1 MRFWVTLVLSGSLA
15 IVGCGQDGGANPRST
30 CLTDGTGGT
39 GGSGGVNP
47 SSPVLTNIA
56 WDALGFC
63 QEGARNSYNIF
74 VFALDPDTPALDLIF
89 DVNVP
94 DCSPVS
100 HLGNVFVVSCPNNAP
115 TSGVACAEDPDGN
128 TSSRAEFTF
137 QPCIP
142 GNCRQFPDSCDMLG
156 LDRATP

>member
-1 MRFWVTLVLSGSLA
+1 MRFLVTLVLSGSLA
-15 IVGCGQDGGANPRST
+15 IVGCDSDSGANPRSS
-30 CLTDGTGGT
+30 CLSDGAGGT
-39 GGSGGVNP
+39 GGSGGIDP
-47 SSPVLTNIA
+47 SSPVLANIA

-63 QEGARNSYNIF
+63 QEGARNNYNIF
-74 VFALDPDTPALDLIF
+74 VFAVDPDTPALDLIF

-142 GNCRQFPDSCDMLG
+142 GNCAQTPDACDMLAIDG
-156 LDRATP
+156 ATP

>member
-1 MRFWVTLVLSGSLA
+1 MRFWVTLVLCGSLA
-15 IVGCGQDGGANPRST
+15 IVGCDSDSGANRRST

-142 GNCRQFPDSCDMLG
+142 GNCRQFPDSCDMVTIVP
-156 LDRATP
+156 R